1 MAKQRTHTA
10 RGSGA
15 VTEISSQSARIGR
28 LRPEANH
35 TGVVTLLSVGLIEED
50 HASLEGILQYFQ
62 CDLRPA
68 CKWKL
73 NACRTLA
80 SALKALRK
88 VRVPVVVCESDLRPG
103 TWREVLEKLSALPD
117 PPFLIVTSRLA
128 DECLWAEALNLGA
141 YDVLARPFD
150 GTEVTRIVGM
160 AWLRWKDRHAIRGG
174 VRREMA
180 LASGI

>member
-1 MAKQRTHTA
+1 MKKTC
-10 RGSGA
+10 
-15 VTEISSQSARIGR
+15 VSA
-28 LRPEANH
+28 ANH

-50 HASLEGILQYFQ
+50 HASLQGILQCSQ
-62 CDLRPA
+62 CDLRPT

-88 VRVPVVVCESDLRPG
+88 LRVPVVVCESDLRPG
-103 TWREVLEKLSALPD
+103 TWKEVLEELSTLPD

-128 DECLWAEALNLGA
+128 DERLWAEALNLGA
-141 YDVLARPFD
+141 YDVLAKPFD

>member
-1 MAKQRTHTA
+1 MKKACE
-10 RGSGA
+10 SA
-15 VTEISSQSARIGR
+15 V
-28 LRPEANH
+28 NH

-141 YDVLARPFD
+141 YDVLAKPFD
-150 GTEVTRIVGM
+150 VMEVTRIVSM
-160 AWLRWKDRHAIRGG
+160 AWLRWKSRYGTSSGARQA
-174 VRREMA
+174 MA
-180 LASGI
+180 MASGV